1 MMSYKLSGYTNAKLA
16 TIIFFVLLG
25 CHASSVHCGRQLD
38 DNIRSSA
45 ARRPPI
51 ILCVKNTCDHHTC
64 WCCVSQFPGHHCY
77 DNLDDCRKVC
87 PHPPTPSL
95 PMAQQTMF

>member
-1 MMSYKLSGYTNAKLA
+1 MISYRFGAYTNAKLA
-16 TIIFFVLLG
+16 TIMFFVLLG
-25 CHASSVHCGRQLD
+25 CRRSGGRQLD
-38 DNIRSSA
+38 VNTGSSA

-51 ILCVKNTCDHHTC
+51 ILCVRNTCDHHTC
-64 WCCVSQFPGHHCY
+64 WCCISQFPGDHCY

-95 PMAQQTMF
+95 PMAQQTMI